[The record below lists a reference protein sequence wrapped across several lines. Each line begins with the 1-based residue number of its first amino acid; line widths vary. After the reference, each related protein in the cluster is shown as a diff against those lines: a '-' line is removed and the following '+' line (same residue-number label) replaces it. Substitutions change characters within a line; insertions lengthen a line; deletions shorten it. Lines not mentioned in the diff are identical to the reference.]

1 MAGDRTGR
9 ERCANVSG
17 MLSYLDPGTGSMIA
31 AAFAGG
37 LAGMFVFFKLY
48 WHRFL
53 GIFSKKH
60 RVKAEE
66 ERAKL
71 VTDADADVNA

>member
-1 MAGDRTGR
+1 
-9 ERCANVSG
+9 

-37 LAGMFVFFKLY
+37 AAGLFVFFKMY

-53 GIFSKKH
+53 GVFSKKH
-60 RVKAEE
+60 RIQAEQV
-66 ERAKL
+66 RAEL
-71 VTDADADVNA
+71 IADADVEA

>member
-1 MAGDRTGR
+1 
-9 ERCANVSG
+9 
-17 MLSYLDPGTGSMIA
+17 MLAYLDANSGGIIV

-37 LAGMFVFFKLY
+37 IAGIAVLLRLY

-60 RVKAEE
+60 RAEAQE
-66 ERAKL
+66 ARAQL
-71 VTDADADVNA
+71 VDDGDTPAK

>member
-1 MAGDRTGR
+1 
-9 ERCANVSG
+9 
-17 MLSYLDPGTGSMIA
+17 MLSYLDPGTGSMIV

-37 LAGMFVFFKLY
+37 LAGIFVFLRLY

-60 RVKAEE
+60 RVKADEA
-66 ERAKL
+66 RAQL
-71 VTDADADVNA
+71 VGDQDADADVDANASA